1 MSDKQNKNPEDGC
14 DYLGQSAS
22 ATEQTG
28 LIPSAPLE
36 RSEIE
41 AYRMM
46 YPYPPP
52 LVKKEDDH
60 AK

>member
-1 MSDKQNKNPEDGC
+1 MPDKKNKRTEDEY
-14 DYLGQSAS
+14 DDLGQSAS

-28 LIPSAPLE
+28 LIPSAPLDE
-36 RSEIE
+36 SEIE
-41 AYRMM
+41 SYQMT

-52 LVKKEDDH
+52 LLKKEDDH